1 MSTTIDRAG
10 RLVIPKAIRDRL
22 GLRGGERLEVRQEGE
37 EIRIV
42 KPRRKISLVDGEH
55 GLRVPAPD
63 AELPGLG
70 PDEVREEL
78 ERTRR

>member
-1 MSTTIDRAG
+1 MHATIDGAG
-10 RLVIPKAIRDRL
+10 RLVIPKPIRERL

-42 KPRRKISLVDGEH
+42 KPRRKISLVEGEH
-55 GLRVPAPD
+55 GLRVPDPEAD
-63 AELPGLG
+63 LPGLG

-78 ERTRR
+78 ERARR

>member
-1 MSTTIDRAG
+1 M
-10 RLVIPKAIRDRL
+10 IPKPIRDRL

-42 KPRRKISLVDGEH
+42 RPTRRISLVEGEH
-55 GLRVPAPD
+55 GLRVPDVD
-63 AELPGLG
+63 ASLPGLG

-78 ERTRR
+78 ERARR